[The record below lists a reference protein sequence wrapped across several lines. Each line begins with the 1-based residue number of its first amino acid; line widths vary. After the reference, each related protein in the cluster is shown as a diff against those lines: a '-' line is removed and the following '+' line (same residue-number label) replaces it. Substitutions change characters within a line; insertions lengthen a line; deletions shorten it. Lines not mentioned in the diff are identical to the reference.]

1 MAKQNLKA
9 LNFDELERFVEGVGW
24 PRYRADQ
31 ILHWIYRQGVTQ
43 FEGMTDL
50 SLPDRRSLEE
60 RAYIRQ
66 LKIMNAQTSTDGT
79 LKFLLMLEDSN
90 TIESVLIPDDPSS
103 TSSSASGGLG
113 GRSGRRLTLCIS
125 TQVGCTL
132 DCSFCLTGRMGLRR
146 NLTAHEIVDQVL
158 SVQSYVGARADE
170 TKQGPPMP
178 PHPALSA
185 LGGLAEPDPRFSHV
199 EDREGG
205 QRITNIVM
213 MGMGEPLANFNQVV
227 EAIHRIS
234 SPRGIGFPQRRI
246 TLSTAGLVPQIRTL
260 GTLGLKINLAIS
272 LNATTDETRD
282 LIMGTINRKYPIKE
296 LIRACREYPLPPRRR
311 ITFEY
316 VLIKGV
322 NDSILDAQRVVKL
335 LKGIRCKVNLIP
347 YNEHPGADFKRPT
360 DQAVLQFQQV
370 LVDTH
375 LNAFIRKSKGQ
386 DILAACGQLATA
398 TNTHR
403 ESRLSSLSSAS

>member
-31 ILHWIYRQGVTQ
+31 ILHWIYRKGVTQ

-158 SVQSYVGARADE
+158 SAQSYVGARADE

-178 PHPALSA
+178 PRPAL
-185 LGGLAEPDPRFSHV
+185 GLAEPDPRFSHV

-322 NDSILDAQRVVKL
+322 NDSILDAQCVVKL

-370 LVDTH
+370 LVDAH